1 MRFILAIAVFL
12 VLMAWKYRKNRPLL
26 FVIVATL
33 FAAAAMV
40 STRWENQSE
49 LPLKFFAVAW
59 LACMLVAGVL
69 AVDKL
74 GHFLRNRRKQS

>member
-12 VLMAWKYRKNRPLL
+12 VLMAWQYRKNKPLL
-26 FVIVATL
+26 FVIVASL

-59 LACMLVAGVL
+59 LACMLIAGVL

-74 GHFLRNRRKQS
+74 GRFLRNRRKQS